1 MGVPCS
7 RLSVCW
13 IELSLITSILS
24 LSAKLEKA
32 VVDII
37 RSVKNVHGYWDL
49 VREIKVCPTFCAAA
63 EQLYPEADHPRM
75 LADGDDPDPPGD
87 HPRPQQDLHL
97 AVGGPPRTCP
107 G

>member
-1 MGVPCS
+1 MGVPRC

-49 VREIKVCPTFCAAA
+49 VRDNQDVSHLQRCSPAA
-63 EQLYPEADHPRM
+63 LSSD
-75 LADGDDPDPPGD
+75 
-87 HPRPQQDLHL
+87 RPSSD
-97 AVGGPPRTCP
+97 AR
-107 G
+107 

>member
-1 MGVPCS
+1 MDIGIS
-7 RLSVCW
+7 
-13 IELSLITSILS
+13 
-24 LSAKLEKA
+24 LEKTK
-32 VVDII
+32 I
-37 RSVKNVHGYWDL
+37 
-49 VREIKVCPTFCAAA
+49 CPTFSAAA

-87 HPRPQQDLHL
+87 HTGPQQDLHL